1 VLGGESIRGI
11 EHILCEEIDAEVNAT
26 CVARVIRRIEVEKSV
41 IGDAVGA
48 VGAASLILHGNYAPG
63 WRMLTQP

>member
-1 VLGGESIRGI
+1 
-11 EHILCEEIDAEVNAT
+11 
-26 CVARVIRRIEVEKSV
+26 VARVIRRIAVEKSV

-63 WRMLTQP
+63 WRMLTRP